1 MIERSK
7 FKKIVFVALGFVLV
21 GIGAVGIVMPLLP
34 TTPFLVLAAI
44 LFSKS
49 SERFHKWLLRNRV
62 FGPYIRHYELG
73 TGIPKSLKI
82 RTIALLWPSL
92 AITAFLVDSLWA
104 RILLV
109 IVGVC
114 VTTHVV
120 MIRSKKSNREEQANE

>member
-1 MIERSK
+1 MSNIKRTTL
-7 FKKIVFVALGFVLV
+7 IALGFVF
-21 GIGAVGIVMPLLP
+21 IGLGAIGIVMPLLP
-34 TTPFLVLAAI
+34 TTPFLILAAI

-62 FGPYIRHYELG
+62 FGPYLRHYEMG

-92 AITAFLVDSLWA
+92 AISAFLVNSPWA
-104 RILLV
+104 WILLAV
-109 IVGVC
+109 VGVC

-120 MIRSKKSNREEQANE
+120 MIRSKKSKREEQANE